1 LLAKIIILS
10 KNGLVTQSS
19 IAKNVG
25 YTQQT
30 ISRKLKDMEDRK
42 LIMRE
47 ILKEGEII
55 RLTEEG
61 ERLLESCIRD
71 LIEAI
76 TISRTLVIKGRVVS
90 GLGEGRIFLSMPYY
104 MESFKKMLGFEPYP
118 GTLNVLIYDK
128 LSLQNRILL
137 DVSRHLLI
145 PEFKDKDRVL
155 GAVKAYPASINGLS
169 PAAVVIPL
177 RTTHPKS
184 VIEVISPYKLREKL
198 NLEDGSEVT
207 IEVYL

>member
-1 LLAKIIILS
+1 MLS
-10 KNGLVTQSS
+10 KNNLVTQSS

-25 YTQQT
+25 LTQQT
-30 ISRKLKDMEDRK
+30 ISRKLKEMEERK

-47 ILKEGEII
+47 IFREGEII

-61 ERLLESCIRD
+61 EKLLESCIRD

-76 TISRTLVIKGRVVS
+76 TISRILTIKGKVVS
-90 GLGEGRIFLSMPYY
+90 GLGEGRIFLSIPYY
-104 MESFKKMLGFEPYP
+104 IESFKRILGFEPYP

-137 DVSRHLLI
+137 DVSRYLFI
-145 PEFKDKDRVL
+145 PEYRDKDRVL
-155 GAVKAYPASINGLS
+155 GAVKVYPASINGVT

-184 VIEVISPYKLREKL
+184 IIEVISPYKLREKL
-198 NLEDGSEVT
+198 NLEDGSEVM